1 MDEAEILKALKDIAD
16 LKSAVK
22 NNLRILRPIFL
33 DRAFVPFSFF
43 FAWVF
48 AALFGGTQYI
58 VDRFG
63 TFGAAPLALR
73 LGIGIVVALLFAAAT
88 FYKWRL
94 INRIFKRE
102 GRALTVRSVLFDRQ
116 VLPLYLTIVWGLV
129 LSMTFAAF
137 AARALGDWWLLLPA
151 FAFFLAFGLALFA
164 VLLNIPEYLFLS
176 GIAAAFGLAFLL
188 LARDR
193 HFLWL
198 AAWCWTQ
205 FIGFALVIALSRANR
220 IPRAGAGSQAR

>member
-1 MDEAEILKALKDIAD
+1 MNDAEILKALTDIAD

-48 AALFGGTQYI
+48 AVLFGGIQYI
-58 VDRFG
+58 SDKFG
-63 TFGAAPLALR
+63 SFSAAPLALR
-73 LGIGIVVALLFAAAT
+73 LGIILAVALLFAAAT

-94 INRIFKRE
+94 VNRIFRRE

-116 VLPLYLTIVWGLV
+116 VLPMYLTIVWGLV

-137 AARALGDWWLLLPA
+137 AARELGDWWLLLPA
-151 FAFFLAFGLALFA
+151 FAFFLAFGLSLFA
-164 VLLNIPEYLFLS
+164 VLLNIPEYHFLS
-176 GIAAAFGLAFLL
+176 GIAAAFGLAFLI
-188 LARDR
+188 LAREPG
-193 HFLWL
+193 
-198 AAWCWTQ
+198 TE
-205 FIGFALVIALSRANR
+205 GRAR
-220 IPRAGAGSQAR
+220 